1 LIALGKIY
9 HRADPCAWQPP
20 AQILIIVTLAIQ
32 QQILSARTGNDHR
45 RGQADP
51 FTRQPPAQI
60 LIIVTMAIQQ
70 QNLSAHGLDDH
81 RRGQADPFA
90 RQPPAQILIISTLAI
105 QQQILIISTLAIQQ
119 QILIIVTMAIQQQIL
134 SARTGNDHRRGQ
146 AHPFAAAPRPEEI
159 AKQPQR
165 DTQHHRPRRSALKIL

>member
-70 QNLSAHGLDDH
+70 Q
-81 RRGQADPFA
+81 
-90 RQPPAQILIISTLAI
+90 
-105 QQQILIISTLAIQQ
+105 
-119 QILIIVTMAIQQQIL
+119 ILIIVTMAIQQQIL